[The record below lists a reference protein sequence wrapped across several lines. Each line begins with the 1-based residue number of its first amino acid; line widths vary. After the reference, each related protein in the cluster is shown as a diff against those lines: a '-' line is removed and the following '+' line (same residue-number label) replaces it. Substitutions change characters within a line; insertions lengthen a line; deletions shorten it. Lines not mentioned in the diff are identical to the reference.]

1 MTRAAREEEPTTR
14 RVRPSRAA
22 VAAALRALHEA
33 GVAVARVTVTG
44 SRIDIHCDD
53 RVEPDAAPDNDAGL
67 KKW

>member
-1 MTRAAREEEPTTR
+1 MTRAARDEATTTQ

-33 GVAVARVTVTG
+33 GVTVARVTVTG

-53 RVEPDAAPDNDAGL
+53 RLEQDASHGNDDGL
-67 KKW
+67 KPW

>member
-1 MTRAAREEEPTTR
+1 MTRAARDEAMTTQ

-33 GVAVARVTVTG
+33 GVTIARVTVTG

-53 RVEPDAAPDNDAGL
+53 RLEQDAAPGNDDGL
-67 KKW
+67 KPW

>member
-1 MTRAAREEEPTTR
+1 MTRAAREEAATTR

-33 GVAVARVTVTG
+33 GVVVARVTVTG

-53 RVEPDAAPDNDAGL
+53 RVEQDAAPDNDAGL